1 MKISKKDIKAATAI
15 ENNNVYAACIEH
27 IREAIDCLADCAKDD
42 PLARDA
48 IADLSVVLFEL
59 Q

>member
-1 MKISKKDIKAATAI
+1 MKISKKNIEAATAV
-15 ENNNVYAACIEH
+15 ENNIYAACIEH
-27 IREAIDCLADCAKDD
+27 IRQAIDCLADCAKDD

>member
-1 MKISKKDIKAATAI
+1 MKISKKNIEAATAV
-15 ENNNVYAACIEH
+15 ENSNTYAACIEH
-27 IREAIDCLADCAKDD
+27 IRQAIDCLADCAKDD